1 MSKTGGSGC
10 ALHEAYSPNMQG
22 GARKKKVVK
31 KKFLKENPILMLYL

>member
-22 GARKKKVVK
+22 GARKKKSC
-31 KKFLKENPILMLYL
+31 